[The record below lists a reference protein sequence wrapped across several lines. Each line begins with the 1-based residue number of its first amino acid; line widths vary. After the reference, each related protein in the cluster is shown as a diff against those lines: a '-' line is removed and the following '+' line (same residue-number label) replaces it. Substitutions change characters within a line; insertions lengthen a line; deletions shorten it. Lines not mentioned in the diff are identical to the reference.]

1 MSKPAD
7 TPTGSVVISNPWWE
21 KEWSNVKRRKE
32 TGENRIC
39 EWRLKKKKARYLAK
53 KLDITPRSAAER
65 IKNGEAT
72 VPDEVVL

>member
-7 TPTGSVVISNPWWE
+7 TPSGSAVITEPRWE

-32 TGENRIC
+32 TGEHRIC

-65 IKNGEAT
+65 MKYGELT